1 MKRNTVAGTLVL
13 LPLLLLTGCA
23 AWSTPQTAKS
33 KGALET
39 KTASKWKL
47 PWSKKDDK
55 PVPYP
60 NPARMA
66 VTWTPDTLVQSGRT
80 PTRGFGGRLFFYDEK
95 TRTVPVEGDLMIH
108 AFAEN
113 PDGTM
118 GEVKRYQFTSE
129 QFTRHFSQ
137 SDLGASYS
145 IWVPWDAVG
154 GDQMKVSLVPS
165 FKSTSGRVVQGETA
179 LVGLPGK
186 RSEVEAIA
194 RKRPDPTELL
204 MAERES
210 AVSGMTTTTI
220 PVRRPFDAQPN
231 RRPGMGDSGER
242 IASLRTDRPSLG
254 ERRSHA
260 LTQQTKASPGIELA
274 TLPVAQPS
282 QVVQAQAEPSQVVP
296 SQVVRAQA
304 LPDTPPTAGTR
315 AQRLGQG
322 VTTAGAEFPVE

>member
-1 MKRNTVAGTLVL
+1 MKRNTVAGLLVL
-13 LPLLLLTGCA
+13 LPMLLLTGCA
-23 AWSTPQTAKS
+23 AWAPEETTKS
-33 KGALET
+33 KGALES
-39 KTASKWKL
+39 KTTSKWKL

-113 PDGTM
+113 PDGSM

-186 RSEVEAIA
+186 RSETEAIA

-204 MAERES
+204 MAERNT

-231 RRPGMGDSGER
+231 RRHGMGDSGER
-242 IASLRTDRPSLG
+242 VATLRAGRPSLA
-254 ERRSHA
+254 ERRSHT
-260 LTQQTKASPGIELA
+260 LSPLPNTSQGIELA
-274 TLPVAQPS
+274 STPLEGSS
-282 QVVQAQAEPSQVVP
+282 QVVQAQA
-296 SQVVRAQA
+296 
-304 LPDTPPTAGTR
+304 LPESTPTAGAR
-315 AQRLGQG
+315 PQRLGQG
-322 VTTAGAEFPVE
+322 VSTAGGEFPVQ

>member
-1 MKRNTVAGTLVL
+1 MKRNTVAGLLVL

-23 AWSTPQTAKS
+23 AWAPQDATRS

-39 KTASKWKL
+39 KTASKWNL

-113 PDGTM
+113 PDGTI

-145 IWVPWDAVG
+145 IWIPWDAVG

-204 MAERES
+204 MAERET

-231 RRPGMGDSGER
+231 RRPGLSDSGER
-242 IASLRTDRPSLG
+242 IASLRAGRPSLA
-254 ERRSHA
+254 ERRSHT
-260 LTQQTKASPGIELA
+260 LSPLSNASQGIELA
-274 TLPVAQPS
+274 ATPPQQTPQGIELTSMPPAAPS
-282 QVVQAQAEPSQVVP
+282 QVVQAQALPASTPSP
-296 SQVVRAQA
+296 AAR
-304 LPDTPPTAGTR
+304 P
-315 AQRLGQG
+315 QRLGQA
-322 VTTAGAEFPVE
+322 VTTAGATSPAP

>member
-1 MKRNTVAGTLVL
+1 MKRNTVAGLLVL
-13 LPLLLLTGCA
+13 LPMLLLTGCA
-23 AWSTPQTAKS
+23 AWAPQDAKKS

-47 PWSKKDDK
+47 PWSKKNEK

-113 PDGTM
+113 PDGSM

-145 IWVPWDAVG
+145 IWIPWDAVG

-186 RSEVEAIA
+186 RSETEAIA

-210 AVSGMTTTTI
+210 AISGMTTTTI

-242 IASLRTDRPSLG
+242 IATLRAGRPSLA
-254 ERRSHA
+254 ERRSHT
-260 LTQQTKASPGIELA
+260 LSPLGNTSQGIEMA
-274 TLPVAQPS
+274 SMPPEGSS
-282 QVVQAQAEPSQVVP
+282 QVVQAQA
-296 SQVVRAQA
+296 
-304 LPDTPPTAGTR
+304 LPEATPAPAPR
-315 AQRLGQG
+315 PQRLGQG
-322 VTTAGAEFPVE
+322 VTTAGAEFPVQ

>member
-1 MKRNTVAGTLVL
+1 MKRNTVAGWLVL
-13 LPLLLLTGCA
+13 LPLLMLAGCA
-23 AWSTPQTAKS
+23 AWSPQETNKS

-39 KTASKWKL
+39 KMTSKWKL
-47 PWSKKDDK
+47 PWSKKDK
-55 PVPYP
+55 APVPYP

-113 PDGTM
+113 PDGSI
-118 GEVKRYQFTSE
+118 GEVKRYQFTAE

-145 IWVPWDAVG
+145 VWIPWDAVG

-186 RSEVEAIA
+186 RSEVEKIA
-194 RKRPDPTELL
+194 RKRPDPTEML
-204 MAERES
+204 MAERDS

-231 RRPGMGDSGER
+231 RRPGMGDSRER
-242 IASLRTDRPSLG
+242 IASLRADRPSLAD
-254 ERRSHA
+254 RQSHS
-260 LTQQTKASPGIELA
+260 LSQQTTASSGIELA
-274 TLPVAQPS
+274 TLPVAEPS
-282 QVVQAQAEPSQVVP
+282 QVVQAQALPSQVLPSQVV
-296 SQVVRAQA
+296 QAQA
-304 LPDTPPTAGTR
+304 LPDTPPTVGAR

>member
-1 MKRNTVAGTLVL
+1 MKRNTVAGLLVL
-13 LPLLLLTGCA
+13 VPLLLLTGCA
-23 AWSTPQTAKS
+23 AWGTQDSKKS

-113 PDGTM
+113 PDGSM

-194 RKRPDPTELL
+194 RRRPDPTELL
-204 MAERES
+204 MAERNS

-242 IASLRTDRPSLG
+242 IATLRAGRPSLAD
-254 ERRSHA
+254 RRSQSPS
-260 LTQQTKASPGIELA
+260 QQASVSPGIELA

-282 QVVQAQAEPSQVVP
+282 QVPPSQVV
-296 SQVVRAQA
+296 QAQA
-304 LPDTPPTAGTR
+304 LPDSSPTPGAR

-322 VTTAGAEFPVE
+322 VTTAVAEFPVE

>member
-1 MKRNTVAGTLVL
+1 MKRNTVAGLLVL
-13 LPLLLLTGCA
+13 LPMLLLTGCA
-23 AWSTPQTAKS
+23 AWAPEETTKS

-39 KTASKWKL
+39 KTTSKWKL
-47 PWSKKDDK
+47 PWSKKDEK

-113 PDGTM
+113 PDGSM

-186 RSEVEAIA
+186 RSETEAIA

-204 MAERES
+204 MAERNT

-231 RRPGMGDSGER
+231 RRHGMGDSGER
-242 IASLRTDRPSLG
+242 VATLRAGRPSLA
-254 ERRSHA
+254 ERRSPT
-260 LTQQTKASPGIELA
+260 LSPLPNTSQGIELA
-274 TLPVAQPS
+274 STPPAGSS
-282 QVVQAQAEPSQVVP
+282 QVMQAHAQAE
-296 SQVVRAQA
+296 A
-304 LPDTPPTAGTR
+304 TPVTAPR
-315 AQRLGQG
+315 PQRLGQA
-322 VTTAGAEFPVE
+322 VTTAGAEFPVP

>member
-1 MKRNTVAGTLVL
+1 MKRNTVAGLLVL
-13 LPLLLLTGCA
+13 LPILLLTGCA
-23 AWSTPQTAKS
+23 AWAPQDTKKS

-113 PDGTM
+113 PDGSI
-118 GEVKRYQFTSE
+118 GEVKRYQFTAE

-145 IWVPWDAVG
+145 IWIPWDAVG

-194 RKRPDPTELL
+194 RKRPDPTEQL
-204 MAERES
+204 MAERNS

-242 IASLRTDRPSLG
+242 IATLRAGRPSLA
-254 ERRSHA
+254 ERRS
-260 LTQQTKASPGIELA
+260 QTLSPLANTSQGIELTSIPPA
-274 TLPVAQPS
+274 NAPQGIEVAAMPPAEPS
-282 QVVQAQAEPSQVVP
+282 QVVQAQA
-296 SQVVRAQA
+296 
-304 LPDTPPTAGTR
+304 LPDSSPTTSAR
-315 AQRLGQG
+315 PLRLGQG
-322 VTTAGAEFPVE
+322 VTTAVAEFPVE